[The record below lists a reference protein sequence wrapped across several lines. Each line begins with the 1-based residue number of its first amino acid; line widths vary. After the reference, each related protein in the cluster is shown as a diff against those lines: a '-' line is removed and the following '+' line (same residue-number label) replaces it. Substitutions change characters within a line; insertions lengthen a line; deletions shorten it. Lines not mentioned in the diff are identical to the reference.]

1 MKQNFHTEEIEGQSR
16 LRTVLSWAV
25 NLAVVVTLA
34 LFVVMMFGDRVTVA
48 GRSMEPELA
57 SDDVVL
63 LNKLWYNFG
72 KPKRMDVVA
81 FTGKDNAE
89 KVYVKRIVGL
99 PGETVEIRGG
109 SLYIDGTEMPLPGD
123 GRLMAAGLAEAGVT
137 LGEGEYF
144 VLGDDPETSEDSR
157 FANVGSVER
166 NQILGKVWFR
176 ISPLSRLGFVN

>member
-1 MKQNFHTEEIEGQSR
+1 MKQNFHTEENEGQSR

-89 KVYVKRIVGL
+89 KIYVKRIVGL

-109 SLYIDGTEMPLPGD
+109 SLYIDGTETPLPGD
-123 GRLMAAGLAEAGVT
+123 GRLMAAGLASLNPV
-137 LGEGEYF
+137 
-144 VLGDDPETSEDSR
+144 S
-157 FANVGSVER
+157 
-166 NQILGKVWFR
+166 ILPYLYYPFLMGLTALASILFR
-176 ISPLSRLGFVN
+176 YPKKYS

>member
-1 MKQNFHTEEIEGQSR
+1 MELRPYLRQAQYYETDQMGVIHHANYIHWMEEARVDYLDQSG
-16 LRTVLSWAV
+16 
-25 NLAVVVTLA
+25 
-34 LFVVMMFGDRVTVA
+34 FGY
-48 GRSMEPELA
+48 RSMEALGISSPVLRLA
-57 SDDVVL
+57 CEYRRS
-63 LNKLWYNFG
+63 
-72 KPKRMDVVA
+72 VA
-81 FTGKDNAE
+81 F
-89 KVYVKRIVGL
+89 
-99 PGETVEIRGG
+99 GETVEIRGG
-109 SLYIDGTEMPLPGD
+109 SLYIDGTETPLPGD